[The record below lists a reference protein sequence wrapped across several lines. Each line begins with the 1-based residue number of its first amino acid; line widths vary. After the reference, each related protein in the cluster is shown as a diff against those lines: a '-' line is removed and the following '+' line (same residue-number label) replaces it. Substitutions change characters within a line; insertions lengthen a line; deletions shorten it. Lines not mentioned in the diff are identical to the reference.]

1 MMEKRAAIIVDIRHI
16 RCGACKIAFKDE
28 LATECKNC
36 KAKFDSIS
44 SNHVGLADKLRKI
57 RGEKTLDAEDTS
69 DEKYP
74 ELVGG

>member
-1 MMEKRAAIIVDIRHI
+1 MNAAIIIDIRHM

-36 KAKFDSIS
+36 NAVFDRIS
-44 SNHVGLADKLRKI
+44 SNHVGLADKLRTV
-57 RGEKTLDAEDTS
+57 RGEALMETTS
-69 DEKYP
+69 NVDDKYP